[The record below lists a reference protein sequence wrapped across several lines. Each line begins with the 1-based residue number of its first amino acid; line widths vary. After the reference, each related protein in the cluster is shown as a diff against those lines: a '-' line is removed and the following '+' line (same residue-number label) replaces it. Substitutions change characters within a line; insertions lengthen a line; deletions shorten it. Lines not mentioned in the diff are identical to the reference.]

1 MTDAEHP
8 TDNLTPETWPP
19 VHEPAAPP
27 PPRLGAAAHHR
38 AAAESA
44 AEHRDFDAA
53 LRERFRAVLR
63 GLEQGGLLE
72 VRRSRTARETAD
84 DATTVLPLEA
94 ATELHPAAYSFDEI
108 VYGGRHATEDEY
120 RSLEYADRYSGAAPP
135 PAPEP
140 AEVAVTEK
148 PPRTRRQRPP
158 LPELLRSPKFWV
170 GLAGVVVL
178 LLLLYAMLNACGAPD
193 PQTPQKPP
201 RMPPPTDYPD
211 SPDIDAPGA
220 GAGQDSIFSRL
231 PGPVAFGGLQ
241 FLIAAALLV
250 WWRARRRGAL
260 VGEPRP
266 VEVAANE
273 LLAGQAALYR
283 RSKDYEHVASKL
295 RAATLRRIRPHLGAT
310 AETTPDRLIAAV
322 STRIGADP
330 SMVGSTLYGPV
341 PDTDTLH
348 LVAAQLEWIEAE
360 VG

>member
-1 MTDAEHP
+1 MTDDP
-8 TDNLTPETWPP
+8 TERVAPDAWHGTT
-19 VHEPAAPP
+19 EPAAPP
-27 PPRLGAAAHHR
+27 PPRLGAAANHR
-38 AAAESA
+38 DASEAAATR
-44 AEHRDFDAA
+44 RDFDTA

-63 GLEQGGLLE
+63 GLEQGGMLE

-84 DATTVLPLEA
+84 DATTALPLEA
-94 ATELHPAAYSFDEI
+94 ATELHPAAYSFDEV

-120 RSLEYADRYSGAAPP
+120 RNLEYADRYSRTAPP
-135 PAPEP
+135 PAEEP
-140 AEVAVTEK
+140 VEVAITEQA
-148 PPRTRRQRPP
+148 PRQRRQLPP
-158 LPELLRSPKFWV
+158 LPELLRNPKFWA
-170 GLAGVVVL
+170 GLAGAIAL
-178 LLLLYAMLNACGAPD
+178 LLLLYAALHACSAPSA
-193 PQTPQKPP
+193 
-201 RMPPPTDYPD
+201 PPPPKPQLPPPDYPD
-211 SPDIDAPGA
+211 GDIDTPRA

-295 RAATLRRIRPHLGAT
+295 REATLRRIRSKLGVT
-310 AETTPDRLIAAV
+310 AETPQDRLIAVVTARV
-322 STRIGADP
+322 GGDP
-330 SMVGSTLYGPV
+330 HLVGSALYGPV
-341 PDTDTLH
+341 PDTDTLQ
-348 LVAAQLEWIEAE
+348 LVAAQLDWIEAG

>member
-1 MTDAEHP
+1 MTDDS
-8 TDNLTPETWPP
+8 TDRGAPDAWRGTDGIG
-19 VHEPAAPP
+19 EPAAPP
-27 PPRLGAAAHHR
+27 PPRLDAAANHR
-38 AAAESA
+38 AAAEAA

-84 DATTVLPLEA
+84 DATTALPLGA
-94 ATELHPAAYSFDEI
+94 ATELLPAAYSFDEV

-120 RSLEYADRYSGAAPP
+120 RSLEYADRYSGTAPP

-140 AEVAVTEK
+140 VEVAVTEQAARARK
-148 PPRTRRQRPP
+148 KLPP
-158 LPELLRSPKFWV
+158 LPDLLRNPKFWA
-170 GLAGVVVL
+170 GLAGVIAV
-178 LLLLYAMLNACGAPD
+178 LLLLYAMLNACGAPNA
-193 PQTPQKPP
+193 PTPQKPP
-201 RMPPPTDYPD
+201 PPPTDYPD
-211 SPDIDAPGA
+211 NPDIDLPGA
-220 GAGQDSIFSRL
+220 GPGQDSIFSRL

-283 RSKDYEHVASKL
+283 RSKDHEHVASKL
-295 RAATLRRIRPHLGAT
+295 RAATLRRIRPKLGIG
-310 AETTPDRLIAAV
+310 AETAQDRLIAMV
-322 STRIGADP
+322 SARTGVDP
-330 SMVGSTLYGPV
+330 NLVGSALYGPV
-341 PDTDTLH
+341 PDTDTLQ
-348 LVAAQLEWIEAE
+348 LVATQLEWIEAE